1 MTTSDFSGRIALV
14 TGAAGALGGALAR
27 RLLDAGARVEAIV
40 RHGERVRSAFAG
52 TGERLGVHTADL
64 ADASA
69 VAGAVAEIL
78 ASRSRIDHVFNVA
91 GAFAADGP
99 VEVTALETWQ
109 LLLDANFRSTLHV
122 CRAVLPAMKRQG
134 QGTIVNVGSRASL
147 AGDANVA
154 PYAVAKTAVLRLS
167 ESLAAEGKRA
177 GVRVNC
183 VLPGTLDTPANRRA
197 MPEADRTAW
206 VDPEALIEVMLFLSG
221 PAARAVHGAAIPV
234 FGLG

>member
-1 MTTSDFSGRIALV
+1 MPASAFSGKIALV

-27 RLLDAGARVEAIV
+27 RLLDAGARVEAID
-40 RHGERVRSAFAG
+40 RHGERARAAFAKA
-52 TGERLGVHTADL
+52 GERFGLHPADL
-64 ADASA
+64 ADAAA
-69 VAGAVAEIL
+69 VEGAVREIL
-78 ASRSRIDHVFNVA
+78 ARHGRVDHLFNVA

-99 VEVTALETWQ
+99 VEATALETWQ

-122 CRAVLPAMKRQG
+122 CRAVLPEMKRQRA
-134 QGTIVNVGSRASL
+134 GTIVNVGSRASL

-154 PYAVAKTAVLRLS
+154 PYAVAKTAVLRLT

-197 MPEADRTAW
+197 MPEADRAAW
-206 VDPEALIEVMLFLSG
+206 VDPEALVDAMLFLSG
-221 PAARAVHGAAIPV
+221 PGARAIHGAAIPV